1 MTREFKILVYLS
13 LLLLGFMVA
22 TPVANQGVKYV
33 APIVKVDLVQLAC
46 MAKNIF
52 YEAASE
58 SVLGQAA
65 VARVVMNRVAH
76 GFAKT
81 PCKVIY
87 QSTDV
92 EKIDE
97 EGETNIVKVCQF
109 SWVCADVPPI
119 STHHPAYKQA
129 EKIAHDV
136 LVNNAYKE
144 VLPDSVLFFHSI
156 LIEPNWSY
164 RQMKIIGNHLFYAR
178 GKRPKQVAEPVTE

>member
-1 MTREFKILVYLS
+1 MSRSIFYLFFFLMGMSLVFVPKDY
-13 LLLLGFMVA
+13 
-22 TPVANQGVKYV
+22 NQTHITLT
-33 APIVKVDLVQLAC
+33 PIVFAKPVDLKQIAC
-46 MAKNIF
+46 LAKNIY
-52 YEAASE
+52 YEAGSE
-58 SVLGQAA
+58 SILGQAA
-65 VARVVMNRVAH
+65 VARVVLNRVNH

-81 PCKVIY
+81 PCAVIY
-87 QSTDV
+87 QSTG
-92 EKIDE
+92 EDE
-97 EGETNIVKVCQF
+97 TRVCQF

-156 LIEPNWSY
+156 LIEPNWSC